1 MIIIVLGSPGS
12 GKSTQAKLLA
22 GKLNVPA
29 ISMGQVL
36 RDAKTANT
44 ILGTEA
50 AKYVE
55 EGKLIPSRM
64 IEALTRFRLEE
75 EDCRK
80 GFILDGAPRKVEEA
94 VMLDNYLKS
103 KEKSIDKVILI
114 EISDEEAIRRLLL
127 RYKFPEKK
135 GGRRVDDN
143 IGDIRVRLAEFHDN
157 IDPVEIYYNEKDLL
171 EIVDGLPSK
180 EEVHSNI
187 CALLQL

>member
-1 MIIIVLGSPGS
+1 MIIIILGSPGS
-12 GKSTQAKLLA
+12 GKSTQAELLA
-22 GKLNVPA
+22 ERLNIPA

-36 RDAKTANT
+36 RDAKTAKT
-44 ILGTEA
+44 ILGAEA

-75 EDCRK
+75 EDCQE

-94 VMLDNYLKS
+94 VMLDNYLKR
-103 KEKSIDKVILI
+103 KKKSIDKVILI
-114 EISDEEAIRRLLL
+114 EISDEEAINRLLL
-127 RYKFPEKK
+127 RYKSPKEE

-143 IGDIRVRLAEFHDN
+143 IEDIRVRLAEFHDN
-157 IDPVEIYYNEKDLL
+157 VDPIRIYYNEKDLL
-171 EIVDGLPSK
+171 EIIDGLPSI
-180 EEVHSNI
+180 EEVHSDI